1 MRALSPVLVLSL
13 FSVLHLQGCASPP
26 AAPPGAP
33 ASTSVPTVA
42 ASVAPAA
49 SAAPAP
55 TESSVHRQL
64 MWVVEA
70 MARPPSEGDIAAH
83 FSPTFLSQVPT
94 STVIGVF
101 KQVVPGAPFTLGAVT
116 AAASDP
122 VNGLS
127 ATARSA
133 AGPELSIDIDVDAGG
148 LIRGL
153 RIKPR
158 AAH

>member
-1 MRALSPVLVLSL
+1 MRAISPVLVLSL
-13 FSVLHLQGCASPP
+13 FSLLYLQGCASPP
-26 AAPPGAP
+26 APPPAAP
-33 ASTSVPTVA
+33 ASAPVPTTA
-42 ASVAPAA
+42 ASPAPAA

-70 MARPPSEGDIAAH
+70 MARAPNEGDIVAH

-94 STVIGVF
+94 STVINVF

-116 AAASDP
+116 AATSDP

-133 AGPELSIDIDVDAGG
+133 AGPQLSIDIDVDAEG
-148 LIRGL
+148 LIREL
-153 RIKPR
+153 RIKPK